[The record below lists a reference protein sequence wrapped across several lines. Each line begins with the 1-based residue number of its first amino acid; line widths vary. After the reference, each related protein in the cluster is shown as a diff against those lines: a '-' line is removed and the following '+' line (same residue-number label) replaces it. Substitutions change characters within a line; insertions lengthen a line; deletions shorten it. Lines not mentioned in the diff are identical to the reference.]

1 MTELLY
7 ATPTHSFPIYPIK
20 GAPMSEIEKKEV
32 AKLKSD
38 IKADIKS
45 VFENY
50 LSVSGWDVPENDE
63 NVSASLILDAIKEA
77 VSELEKSL

>member
-1 MTELLY
+1 MFVISQL
-7 ATPTHSFPIYPIK
+7 PQK

-38 IKADIKS
+38 IKSDIKS
-45 VFENY
+45 IYENY

-63 NVSASLILDAIKEA
+63 NASARLILDAIKEA
-77 VSELEKSL
+77 VKEIEESL

>member
-1 MTELLY
+1 
-7 ATPTHSFPIYPIK
+7 
-20 GAPMSEIEKKEV
+20 MSEIERKEV

-63 NVSASLILDAIKEA
+63 DASAKLILDAIKEA